1 MCHDGRKDIAISEEN
16 TCESNCRSCTNWEQS
31 DKESVKMVRMCT
43 VEILGGVQG
52 LVEGFRKR
60 KPKVSHMAGSC
71 ENGFENACENKIIG
85 E

>member
-1 MCHDGRKDIAISEEN
+1 
-16 TCESNCRSCTNWEQS
+16 
-31 DKESVKMVRMCT
+31 MVRMCT